1 MEMSRAVREN
11 LEPMQRKFYIRLEQ
25 LRMAQL
31 HCNEYR
37 AIVDFIRIYSFSGC
51 NCIFNKRTFQSLKY
65 CRNNDF
71 IKCLQKDVQNKKKKR
86 ENRENTQIN
95 LTIAQ

>member
-1 MEMSRAVREN
+1 
-11 LEPMQRKFYIRLEQ
+11 MQRKFYIRLEQ

-51 NCIFNKRTFQSLKY
+51 NCIFHKGTFQSLKY

-71 IKCLQKDVQNKKKKR
+71 IKCLQKDVQNIKKEKGK
-86 ENRENTQIN
+86 EGKYTNKFNHC
-95 LTIAQ
+95 TIAFA

>member
-11 LEPMQRKFYIRLEQ
+11 LEPMQRKFFIRLEQ

-37 AIVDFIRIYSFSGC
+37 AIVDFIRIY
-51 NCIFNKRTFQSLKY
+51 KRTFQSLKY
-65 CRNNDF
+65 KLVE
-71 IKCLQKDVQNKKKKR
+71 I
-86 ENRENTQIN
+86 I
-95 LTIAQ
+95 IS